1 MGLRQATR
9 LALFQHLYPIRL
21 IRQNAQEI
29 GLTDRQTKR
38 IQQVVSAAR
47 SDIEKRK
54 WDYARETKKLTELV
68 EQNASKNKVLKQM
81 DVLFEY
87 ERQIKKQHL
96 GLLIDVKYILT
107 PKQRKQLDAIRD
119 SILEPPVR
127 GGRGGPPPEDFGGF

>member
-1 MGLRQATR
+1 MRNQVILFAMVLTGALAVAAPLMAQANGPGDPSENQQSSRRQGWRKGRSGPGMGLRQATR

-68 EQNASKNKVLKQM
+68 EQNASKNKYHQ
-81 DVLFEY
+81 
-87 ERQIKKQHL
+87 
-96 GLLIDVKYILT
+96 
-107 PKQRKQLDAIRD
+107 
-119 SILEPPVR
+119 
-127 GGRGGPPPEDFGGF
+127 